1 MATDIVVPE
10 FGESVVEATVGH
22 WLKTEGQRIEA
33 GEPVVELETE
43 KVNTEVAS
51 AESGVL
57 AKIAHREGDTVHP
70 GDVLGVVESR
80 DGVTA
85 PTKGEPQPER
95 TEEVPRA
102 AAAPTVTTAP
112 SARDQATMAPAPSNG
127 IPTTEEG
134 EAERARVSPAA
145 QRLADELGV
154 RLARVR
160 GTGPG
165 GRIMRED
172 VEDLVRRERS
182 AAVRPGPEAQPSPP
196 PTAPAA
202 PPAAPAAP
210 APPPAQRPAAA
221 PAVQPAPAEQGRP
234 EVRQRL
240 SRRRATIAR
249 RLVEMQQTTAM
260 LTTFNEIDM
269 TAVMD
274 LRRRRREEFRQS
286 TGVDLGYM
294 SFVVKAVVGALKA
307 YPQLNAELQ
316 GDELVLKKYY
326 DIGIAIGDPEGL
338 VVPVVRNADKL
349 SFAQIEQ
356 TIGEYVQKAKD
367 HTLSLGDLRGGTFT
381 ITNGGVFGSLMST
394 PMLNPPQVGILGMH
408 RILERP
414 VAVDGQVV
422 IRPMMYVALSYDHRV
437 ADGRE
442 AVQFLMRVKQLLE
455 DPERLLLEG

>member
-22 WLKTEGQRIEA
+22 WLKAEGQTVEA

-43 KVNTEVAS
+43 KVNTEVSS
-51 AESGVL
+51 AESGIL
-57 AKIAHREGDTVHP
+57 ISIARKEGDTVHP
-70 GDVLGVVESR
+70 GDILGVVEAR
-80 DGVTA
+80 NGATA
-85 PTKGEPQPER
+85 SARAMGEAQPER
-95 TEEVPRA
+95 REEATRVTPTPSA
-102 AAAPTVTTAP
+102 TAPAPPAQVSAAPATAEAAAPA
-112 SARDQATMAPAPSNG
+112 
-127 IPTTEEG
+127 EEG
-134 EAERARVSPAA
+134 EAERARISPAA
-145 QRLADELGV
+145 QRLAAELGV
-154 RLARVR
+154 DLARVR

-172 VEDLVRRERS
+172 VEALVRQER
-182 AAVRPGPEAQPSPP
+182 A
-196 PTAPAA
+196 
-202 PPAAPAAP
+202 AAPAK
-210 APPPAQRPAAA
+210 AA
-221 PAVQPAPAEQGRP
+221 PAVQPSPAPRAAPVAPAAQPAAGEVGRP
-234 EVRQRL
+234 EIRQRL
-240 SRRRATIAR
+240 SRRRQTIAR
-249 RLVEMQQTTAM
+249 RLLEVQQTTAM

-269 TAVMD
+269 TAVME

-294 SFVVKAVVGALKA
+294 SFFVKAVVGALKA

-316 GDELVLKKYY
+316 GDELVLKQYY

-338 VVPVVRNADKL
+338 VVPVVRDAGKL

-356 TIGEYVQKAKD
+356 TIGDYVRKARD
-367 HTLSLGDLRGGTFT
+367 HTLSLEDLRGGTFT

-414 VAVDGQVV
+414 VAMAGQVV

-442 AVQFLMRVKQLLE
+442 AVQFLVRVKQLLE

>member
-1 MATDIVVPE
+1 MATEIVVPE

-22 WLKTEGQRIEA
+22 WLKAEGQPIEA

-43 KVNTEVAS
+43 KVNTEVSS
-51 AESGVL
+51 AEAGVL
-57 AKIAHREGDTVHP
+57 TRISHKEGDTVHP
-70 GDVLGVVESR
+70 GEVLGVVEGR
-80 DGVTA
+80 NGAMA
-85 PTKGEPQPER
+85 PTRPEPQPER
-95 TEEVPRA
+95 TEETPRA
-102 AAAPTVTTAP
+102 TVPADTTPPPTHDQAATAP
-112 SARDQATMAPAPSNG
+112 PPSEITPPA
-127 IPTTEEG
+127 EEG
-134 EAERARVSPAA
+134 DVERARVSPAA
-145 QRLADELGV
+145 QRLAAELGV

-172 VEDLVRRERS
+172 VEDLVRRDR
-182 AAVRPGPEAQPSPP
+182 AAARPAQEAPPSP
-196 PTAPAA
+196 A
-202 PPAAPAAP
+202 PPAAPPQAP
-210 APPPAQRPAAA
+210 AAQPGPRPAAA

-234 EVRQRL
+234 ELRQRL

-274 LRRRRREEFRQS
+274 LRRRRREAFRQA

-294 SFVVKAVVGALKA
+294 SFFVKAVVGALKA

-356 TIGEYVQKAKD
+356 TIGDYVQKVKD
-367 HTLSLGDLRGGTFT
+367 HTLTLEDLRGGTFT

-408 RILERP
+408 RIMDRP
-414 VAVDGQVV
+414 VAADGQVV

-442 AVQFLMRVKQLLE
+442 SVQFLVRVKQLLE

>member
-22 WLKTEGQRIEA
+22 WLKAEGQTIEA

-43 KVNTEVAS
+43 KVNTEVSS
-51 AESGVL
+51 AEPGVL
-57 AKIAHREGDTVHP
+57 SSIVHREGDTVHP
-70 GDVLGVVESR
+70 GDVLAMVEAR
-80 DGVTA
+80 EGA
-85 PTKGEPQPER
+85 A
-95 TEEVPRA
+95 VPAARE
-102 AAAPTVTTAP
+102 AAAPAAAETAAPPARETVAT
-112 SARDQATMAPAPSNG
+112 SAAAPA
-127 IPTTEEG
+127 TTEEEG
-134 EAERARVSPAA
+134 EAEIARISPVA
-145 QRLADELGV
+145 QRLAAELGV
-154 RLARVR
+154 DMARAH

-165 GRIMRED
+165 GRIMMED
-172 VEDLVRRERS
+172 VEALVRQER
-182 AAVRPGPEAQPSPP
+182 AA
-196 PTAPAA
+196 
-202 PPAAPAAP
+202 AAPAAP
-210 APPPAQRPAAA
+210 SKPAQPPRPGAGPQPAPVAPPAQRPVTASAAL
-221 PAVQPAPAEQGRP
+221 PQQPVSARS

-269 TAVMD
+269 TAVME
-274 LRRRRREEFRQS
+274 LRRRRREEFRQT

-294 SFVVKAVVGALKA
+294 SFFVKAVVGSLKA
-307 YPQLNAELQ
+307 YPQLNSELQ
-316 GDELVLKKYY
+316 GDELVLKQYY

-338 VVPVVRNADKL
+338 VVPVVRDAGML
-349 SFAQIEQ
+349 SFAQIERA
-356 TIGEYVQKAKD
+356 IGDYVQKARD
-367 HTLSLGDLRGGTFT
+367 HTLSLEDLRGGTFT

-414 VAVDGQVV
+414 VAVGGQVV

-442 AVQFLMRVKQLLE
+442 AVQFLVRVKQLLE